1 MDMKRAWL
9 FAFLLNGCVSS
20 RPAVSRVPTLTI
32 AGTDGRAHP
41 LWADVSESALTVYVF
56 FSAHCRCLAVHEPR
70 LRALEESYAPRGVRF
85 FFVDS
90 EAGAT
95 VARDRVQAHA
105 RNYTFPILVDPGAA
119 FADAMGA
126 EYATYTVVV
135 DRSGSIRYDGG
146 IDSDRSHLR
155 AGAQL
160 FLRDALDDLL
170 AGRAPR
176 VAHGEALGC
185 ALEKG

>member
-1 MDMKRAWL
+1 MKRASL
-9 FAFLLNGCVSS
+9 IALLLSGCVSS

-41 LWADVSESALTVYVF
+41 LLADVSASALTVYIF
-56 FSAHCRCLAVHEPR
+56 FSVHCRCLAVHEPR
-70 LRALEESYAPRGVRF
+70 LRALEDTYALRGVRF

-90 EAGAT
+90 EVGASLDRDRIQAR
-95 VARDRVQAHA
+95 ARD
-105 RNYTFPILVDPGAA
+105 YTVPILIDPDASL
-119 FADAMGA
+119 ADALGA

-135 DRSGSIRYDGG
+135 DRSGSIRYSGG

-155 AGAQL
+155 DGARL
-160 FLRDALDDLL
+160 FLRDAIDDLL
-170 AGRAPR
+170 AGRTPR
-176 VAHGEALGC
+176 VGHGEALGC

>member
-1 MDMKRAWL
+1 MKRAS
-9 FAFLLNGCVSS
+9 LLALLLSGCVAS

-32 AGTDGRAHP
+32 AGTDGRAHA
-41 LWADVSESALTVYVF
+41 LLADVSASVLTVYVF
-56 FSAHCRCLAVHEPR
+56 FSAHCRCLAVHELR
-70 LRALEESYAPRGVRF
+70 LRALEESYATRGVRF
-85 FFVDS
+85 FFIDS
-90 EAGAT
+90 EASANLD
-95 VARDRVQAHA
+95 RDRAQAHA
-105 RNYTFPILVDPGAA
+105 RNYTFPILVDPGASLA
-119 FADAMGA
+119 NALGA